1 MPEGD
6 LPPLQKRTHFCFSSK
21 KDLRGFPKK
30 ARRDVG
36 HATPG
41 RVQRGLAPQNFG
53 RGSAASAA
61 APVEIKSDARF
72 RHLPR
77 RVRGEVLRSR
87 VRAGLLSEKV
97 SLWQVPSEKHY

>member
-41 RVQRGLAPQNFG
+41 RVQRGLAPQNFDAL
-53 RGSAASAA
+53 RGVGSG
-61 APVEIKSDARF
+61 VMEIKSDARF